1 MQTKNK
7 CPDGGIGRR
16 AGLKHQWSNIHPG
29 STPGLGTERLTWL
42 SQPFF
47 ITNQFL
53 CFMKNRIAELDYLK
67 SIFILLMI
75 VFHLVYIG
83 DKYPYAK
90 ALVYTFHMPAFLII
104 SGYVMNIA
112 KGIRPFLRT
121 MWWIFIPYA
130 VMETGYVIMSAVL
143 PVRESVEHLS
153 VSLWLDKLFLH
164 PLGPYWYL
172 HTLMLCGLVY
182 LLVDKLAGKW
192 SNTFSVLIILALSY
206 AVLSVC
212 GILSLINALY
222 FTAGV
227 ALRRSSIDFRT
238 FFSASFWALLPVI
251 WLAADETNLNKST
264 LSGAAL
270 TYLVISFLLAVYRYL
285 PDYLKKGL
293 DYIGSHT
300 FVLLVFSPVFTMAVK
315 PLVPVLAFEPTGML
329 FLCVSLCFCVMGSFA
344 IAWVMDKLDLS
355 RFFWGKSRMLS

>member
-1 MQTKNK
+1 
-7 CPDGGIGRR
+7 
-16 AGLKHQWSNIHPG
+16 
-29 STPGLGTERLTWL
+29 
-42 SQPFF
+42 
-47 ITNQFL
+47 
-53 CFMKNRIAELDYLK
+53 
-67 SIFILLMI
+67 
-75 VFHLVYIG
+75 
-83 DKYPYAK
+83 
-90 ALVYTFHMPAFLII
+90 
-104 SGYVMNIA
+104 
-112 KGIRPFLRT
+112 

-130 VMETGYVIMSAVL
+130 VMETGYVIMSAIL

-192 SNTFSVLIILALSY
+192 SNTVTILIILALCY
-206 AVLSVC
+206 AVLSAY

-227 ALRRSSIDFRT
+227 ALRRCSLDFRT

-293 DYIGSHT
+293 GYIGSHT

-344 IAWVMDKLDLS
+344 IAWIMDKLNFS
-355 RFFWGKSRMLS
+355 RFFWGKARMLS

>member
-1 MQTKNK
+1 
-7 CPDGGIGRR
+7 
-16 AGLKHQWSNIHPG
+16 
-29 STPGLGTERLTWL
+29 
-42 SQPFF
+42 
-47 ITNQFL
+47 
-53 CFMKNRIAELDYLK
+53 MKNRIAELDYLK

-130 VMETGYVIMSAVL
+130 VMETGYVVMSAIL

-192 SNTFSVLIILALSY
+192 GNTVSVLIILALCY
-206 AVLSVC
+206 AVLSAC

-270 TYLVISFLLAVYRYL
+270 TYLVISFLLAVYHYL

-293 DYIGSHT
+293 GYIGSHT

-315 PLVPVLAFEPTGML
+315 PLVSVLAFEPTGML

-344 IAWVMDKLDLS
+344 IAWVMDKLNLS
-355 RFFWGKSRMLS
+355 RFFWVKSRMLS

>member
-1 MQTKNK
+1 
-7 CPDGGIGRR
+7 
-16 AGLKHQWSNIHPG
+16 
-29 STPGLGTERLTWL
+29 
-42 SQPFF
+42 
-47 ITNQFL
+47 
-53 CFMKNRIAELDYLK
+53 
-67 SIFILLMI
+67 
-75 VFHLVYIG
+75 
-83 DKYPYAK
+83 
-90 ALVYTFHMPAFLII
+90 
-104 SGYVMNIA
+104 
-112 KGIRPFLRT
+112 
-121 MWWIFIPYA
+121 
-130 VMETGYVIMSAVL
+130 MSAIL

-182 LLVDKLAGKW
+182 LLVDKLAGKR
-192 SNTFSVLIILALSY
+192 SNTVSVLIILTLCY
-206 AVLSVC
+206 AVLSAC

-227 ALRRSSIDFRT
+227 VLRRSSLDFRT

-270 TYLVISFLLAVYRYL
+270 TYLMISFLLAVYRCF
-285 PDYLKKGL
+285 PDCLKRGL
-293 DYIGSHT
+293 GYIGSHT

-329 FLCVSLCFCVMGSFA
+329 FLCVSLCFCVIGSFA
-344 IAWVMDKLDLS
+344 IAWVMDKLNLS
-355 RFFWGKSRMLS
+355 RFFWGKAHMLS

>member
-1 MQTKNK
+1 
-7 CPDGGIGRR
+7 
-16 AGLKHQWSNIHPG
+16 
-29 STPGLGTERLTWL
+29 
-42 SQPFF
+42 
-47 ITNQFL
+47 
-53 CFMKNRIAELDYLK
+53 
-67 SIFILLMI
+67 
-75 VFHLVYIG
+75 
-83 DKYPYAK
+83 
-90 ALVYTFHMPAFLII
+90 
-104 SGYVMNIA
+104 
-112 KGIRPFLRT
+112 
-121 MWWIFIPYA
+121 
-130 VMETGYVIMSAVL
+130 METGYVVMSAIL

-192 SNTFSVLIILALSY
+192 SNTVSVLIILALSY

-251 WLAADETNLNKST
+251 WLAADETNFNKST

-285 PDYLKKGL
+285 PDYLKK
-293 DYIGSHT
+293 DWT
-300 FVLLVFSPVFTMAVK
+300 T
-315 PLVPVLAFEPTGML
+315 
-329 FLCVSLCFCVMGSFA
+329 
-344 IAWVMDKLDLS
+344 
-355 RFFWGKSRMLS
+355 